1 MASQTLIPVESLAD
15 ERIAAYVNLKE
26 RELAREG
33 GRFIAEGEMVVRRLL
48 DSDYPIESMLLADR
62 RVEEIA
68 PLAPAGVPIYVGSAA
83 MVNQIVGFKFHSG
96 VMACG
101 VRKPR
106 LTIEQVAAS
115 WAEKPVVLTV
125 LPEIANTENMGAL
138 IRISAAFGAN
148 AMILGEHSCDPYYRQ
163 SIRVSMGTIFSMPI
177 VQCQNLIADLQMLRE
192 RWQVQLVGT
201 VLDETAEVL
210 AQAKASPRMGILFG
224 GEAQG
229 LRPEEVAI
237 CDRRVTIP
245 MQMGTDSLN
254 VSVAAA
260 VILYHFTQYAR

>member
-1 MASQTLIPVESLAD
+1 
-15 ERIAAYVNLKE
+15 
-26 RELAREG
+26 
-33 GRFIAEGEMVVRRLL
+33 
-48 DSDYPIESMLLADR
+48 
-62 RVEEIA
+62 
-68 PLAPAGVPIYVGSAA
+68 
-83 MVNQIVGFKFHSG
+83 
-96 VMACG
+96 MACG

-106 LTIEQVAAS
+106 LTVEQVAAT
-115 WAEKPVVLTV
+115 WGEKPVVLTV
-125 LPEIANTENMGAL
+125 LPEVANTENMGAL

-177 VQCQNLIADLQMLRE
+177 VQCEDLIADLRRLRE

-210 AQAKASPRMGILFG
+210 AHAKAAPRMGVLFG
-224 GEAQG
+224 SEAQG
-229 LRPEEVAI
+229 LRAEEVAV

-254 VSVAAA
+254 VSIAAA